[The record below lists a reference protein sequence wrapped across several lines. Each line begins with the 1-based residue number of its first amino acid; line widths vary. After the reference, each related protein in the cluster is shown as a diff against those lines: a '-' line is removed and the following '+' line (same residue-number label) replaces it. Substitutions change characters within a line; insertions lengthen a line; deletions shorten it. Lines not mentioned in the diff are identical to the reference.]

1 MDPAQT
7 STPSFISESLL
18 SVATAGYVAGQSSVT
33 TSDPGVGVRRWSSEV
48 TAQTP
53 AAQIEVPELNPSY

>member
-1 MDPAQT
+1 MGPAQT

-18 SVATAGYVAGQSSVT
+18 SVAIAGYLAGQSSVT